1 MAAENGHR
9 EVDSDVFTEETL
21 PTISNPAMKKTDFSC
36 KQPTKSALLTEFD
49 PNPPSPYLMR
59 PYQSLPTLNK
69 NGAMFQEYI
78 NEPFQLQFD
87 ERPHS
92 TFSCDTS
99 TDTFSKGSNK
109 PKSAYRRYIKHFA
122 QLKLKFV
129 LINLY

>member
-21 PTISNPAMKKTDFSC
+21 PTISNPAMKKT
-36 KQPTKSALLTEFD
+36 ALLTEFD

-69 NGAMFQEYI
+69 NEAMFQEYI

-109 PKSAYRRYIKHFA
+109 QKSAYRR
-122 QLKLKFV
+122 
-129 LINLY
+129 

>member
-1 MAAENGHR
+1 MAAENGHY
-9 EVDSDVFTEETL
+9 EDDCNVFTQETL
-21 PTISNPAMKKTDFSC
+21 LAISNPAMKKKDFTC
-36 KQPTKSALLTEFD
+36 NQPTKSTLLTEFD

-69 NGAMFQEYI
+69 NEAMFQEI

-99 TDTFSKGSNK
+99 TDTFAKCSNEPKGAD
-109 PKSAYRRYIKHFA
+109 PR
-122 QLKLKFV
+122 
-129 LINLY
+129 